1 MELTGCYTYKFR
13 ISLPTP
19 AHLGIVPRNA
29 GTAADGPGPQCD
41 SSDTELHV
49 NLCLSLLRLIAALEK
64 VVTLPDE
71 RRTSHAPRPGARLSW
86 SGLVSAAVSRS
97 RSGTQVPRLK

>member
-19 AHLGIVPRNA
+19 THLGIVPRKA
-29 GTAADGPGPQCD
+29 QYHCGRGPGPQCD
-41 SSDTELHV
+41 SSDTEIHV
-49 NLCLSLLRLIAALEK
+49 NLCLSLLRLIATLEK

-71 RRTSHAPRPGARLSW
+71 RRTSHAPPAGGAVVVVWSRL
-86 SGLVSAAVSRS
+86 GCRV
-97 RSGTQVPRLK
+97 